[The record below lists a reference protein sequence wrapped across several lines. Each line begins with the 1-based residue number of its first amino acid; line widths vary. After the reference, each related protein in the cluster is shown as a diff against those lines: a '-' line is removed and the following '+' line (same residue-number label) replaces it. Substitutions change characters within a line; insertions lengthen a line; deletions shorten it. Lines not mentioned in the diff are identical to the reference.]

1 MKVFIMI
8 LMFCLSSLTMVGQEK
23 PSKLLASN
31 CELRGCTGS
40 DYCTACKNCSG
51 CAHCNSGGSC
61 GVCRPPVKKN
71 TVISKKKKVKRKR

>member
-1 MKVFIMI
+1 MKTLII
-8 LMFCLSSLTMVGQEK
+8 TLLICLASSTMLGQEK

-61 GVCRPPVKKN
+61 GVCSAPVKKK
-71 TVISKKKKVKRKR
+71 TVISKKKKVKRK